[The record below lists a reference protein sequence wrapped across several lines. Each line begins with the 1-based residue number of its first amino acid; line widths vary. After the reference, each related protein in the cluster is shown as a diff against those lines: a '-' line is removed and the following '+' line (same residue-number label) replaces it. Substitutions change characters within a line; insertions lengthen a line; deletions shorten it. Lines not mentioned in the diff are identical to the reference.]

1 MILWIKIL
9 HMSCALLTISG
20 FFVRGVWMLR
30 DSPLLQARW
39 VKVLPHVIDSV
50 LLLSGVT
57 LAVLTQQNPMVQHW
71 LLAKIFL
78 LLLYIVLGSIALK
91 YGRSKKQ
98 KILAWI
104 AALAVVMMIVS
115 IARSHQVNFFGF
127 YQV

>member
-71 LLAKIFL
+71 LLAKIVL

-98 KILAWI
+98 KILAWV
-104 AALAVVMMIVS
+104 AALVVVVMIVS
-115 IARSHQVNFFGF
+115 IARSHQVNFFGIW
-127 YQV
+127 QV

>member
-39 VKVLPHVIDSV
+39 VKVLPHGIDSV

-57 LAVLTQQNPMVQHW
+57 LVVLTQQNPMVQHW
-71 LLAKIFL
+71 LLAKIVL

-98 KILAWI
+98 KILAWV
-104 AALAVVMMIVS
+104 AALVVVMMIVS

>member
-50 LLLSGVT
+50 LLFSGVT

-71 LLAKIFL
+71 LLAKIVL

-98 KILAWI
+98 KILAWV
-104 AALAVVMMIVS
+104 AALVVVMMIVS
-115 IARSHQVNFFGF
+115 IARSHQVNFFGIW
-127 YQV
+127 QV

>member
-39 VKVLPHVIDSV
+39 VKVLPHGIDSV

-71 LLAKIFL
+71 LLAKIVL

-98 KILAWI
+98 KILAWV
-104 AALAVVMMIVS
+104 AALVVVMMIVS
-115 IARSHQVNFFGF
+115 IARSHQVNFFGIW
-127 YQV
+127 QV

>member
-50 LLLSGVT
+50 LLFSGVT

-71 LLAKIFL
+71 LLAKIVL

-98 KILAWI
+98 KILAWV
-104 AALAVVMMIVS
+104 AALVVVMMIVS

>member
-71 LLAKIFL
+71 LLAKIVL

-98 KILAWI
+98 KILAWV
-104 AALAVVMMIVS
+104 AALVVVMMIVS

>member
-1 MILWIKIL
+1 MIFWIKIL
-9 HMSCALLTISG
+9 HMSCALATITS

-39 VKVLPHVIDSV
+39 VKLLPHVIDSV
-50 LLLSGVT
+50 LLISGVA

-78 LLLYIVLGSIALK
+78 LLLYIILGSIALR

-98 KILAWI
+98 KILAWVT
-104 AALAVVMMIVS
+104 ALAVVTMIVS
-115 IARSHQVNFFGF
+115 IARSHQVNFSGFG
-127 YQV
+127 